1 MVMEDS
7 GPDGDELTQFQ
18 GGKMKREEEAEKR
31 WMKDFWNLI
40 ETVQKVW
47 GGRGFNRWQ
56 VVFFT
61 KIVTLEQLK
70 KKQ

>member
-1 MVMEDS
+1 MEYLEVAWGGTAWVGMEDS
-7 GPDGDELTQFQ
+7 GPAGDELTQFQ

-47 GGRGFNRWQ
+47 GGRGLDGIF
-56 VVFFT
+56 VFY
-61 KIVTLEQLK
+61 
-70 KKQ
+70 